1 MTNTDTA
8 TINLTN
14 THGTFTADSDKVS
27 LLLVRTASWDRTAL
41 RRMVAGC
48 IGHDMHRDEDA
59 DYYRDC
65 TWLEL
70 CIIWADSGNF

>member
-8 TINLTN
+8 TITLTN
-14 THGTFTADSDKVS
+14 AHGAYTADCDQVS
-27 LLLVRTASWDRTAL
+27 MLLTRTASWGLEVT
-41 RRMVAGC
+41 RRHVAGC
-48 IGHDMHRDEDA
+48 VGHDLYKDPFA

-70 CIIWADSGNF
+70 CIIWADSGNA